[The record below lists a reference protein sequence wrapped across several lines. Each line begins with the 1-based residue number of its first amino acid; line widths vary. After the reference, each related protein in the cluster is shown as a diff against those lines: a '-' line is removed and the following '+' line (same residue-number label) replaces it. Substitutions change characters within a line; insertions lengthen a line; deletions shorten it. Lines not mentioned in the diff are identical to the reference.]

1 MERKI
6 TEFLIK
12 WKNDKLKKP
21 LLIYGPK
28 GVGKTYS
35 VLDFGK
41 KYYKNT
47 IYFNTDGNKEIIN
60 LFKKDKLPDRIIMNL
75 GIMSGE
81 TILENDTLIVLDNV
95 NSNEIVKSVKLF
107 SDKYASYNII
117 MLTSRR
123 ENLSTFKGEELQFK
137 SMSSMDFE
145 EFLWAKEEKNLA
157 GLIRE
162 SFKKKR
168 SCPFHAVALDL
179 FTEYLIVGGM
189 PEVVD
194 AYIKGASD
202 NYLDSI
208 KVKIIDTYK
217 REFLTNKNLID
228 IERCEK
234 VFDSIPYQLAKDN
247 KKFQYGILGE
257 GRRAKE
263 FTSSIDFLVQNQM
276 VYRSYKITEAKSPLS
291 SCRDKESFKLYLNDV
306 GLLVSMMHLTRK
318 EIITNDKVRETL
330 YENFIAKT
338 LAELNCPIY
347 YYQSEG
353 KAELSFVV
361 QNRMGKIIPIELATI
376 KNSKSKSLSVF
387 MKKFLCLEAYR
398 ITENNF
404 STKKEVR
411 YLPAYAVFCLDEVLN

>member
-6 TEFLIK
+6 TEFLVK
-12 WKNDKLKKP
+12 WKNDRIKKP

-28 GVGKTYS
+28 QVGKTYS

-47 IYFNTDGNKEIIN
+47 VYFNTDNNKEIID
-60 LFKKDKLPDRIIMNL
+60 LFKKDKVPERIIMNL

-81 TILENDTLIVLDNV
+81 TIMENDTLIILDNV
-95 NSNEIVKSVKLF
+95 NNNEIVKAIKLF
-107 SDKYASYNII
+107 SEKYASYNII

-123 ENLSTFKGEELQFK
+123 EKLKEFKGEELQFK

-168 SCPFHAVALDL
+168 TCPFHQVALEL

-194 AYIKGASD
+194 AYIKGKSD
-202 NYLDSI
+202 YFLDSI
-208 KVKIIDTYK
+208 KGKIIDTYK
-217 REFLTNKNLID
+217 REFLNAKNLID
-228 IERCEK
+228 VERCEK
-234 VFDSIPYQLAKDN
+234 VFDSIPLQLKKTN
-247 KKFQYGILGE
+247 KKFQYGVLGE

-263 FTSSIDFLVQNQM
+263 FEDSIEFLVTNQM
-276 VYRSYKITEAKSPLS
+276 VYRSYKIMEAKSPLS
-291 SCRDKESFKLYLNDV
+291 SCREKDSFKLYLNDI
-306 GLLVSMMHLTRK
+306 GLLGYMMHLTRK
-318 EIITNDKVRETL
+318 DIMTSDKIRETL

-338 LAELNCPIY
+338 LAELSCPMY

-376 KNSKSKSLSVF
+376 KNSKAKSLSVF

-404 STKKEVR
+404 SSKKEVR
-411 YLPAYAVFCLDEVLN
+411 YLPVYAIFCLDEILS